1 MEARRLGGRL
11 NTVIALGLA
20 AGRLTL
26 GAGIWGAPRP
36 ALAALGFDAD
46 EAQARTLGRLVATR
60 DLTTGALAVATLNDP
75 AAARRIA
82 LANAVIDAGDV
93 AAFAVALRERGS
105 GQAHGAAL
113 GIPGALLASAAGAF
127 LAWRLSS
134 LPEPRGKS

>member
-1 MEARRLGGRL
+1 MDVERLGGTL
-11 NTVIALGLA
+11 NTAVAVALGSGRLALGL
-20 AGRLTL
+20 
-26 GAGIWGAPRP
+26 GIWGAPRP

-46 EAQARTLGRLVATR
+46 EGQARTLGRLVATR

-82 LANAVIDAGDV
+82 LANAVIDAGDA

-134 LPEPRGKS
+134 LA